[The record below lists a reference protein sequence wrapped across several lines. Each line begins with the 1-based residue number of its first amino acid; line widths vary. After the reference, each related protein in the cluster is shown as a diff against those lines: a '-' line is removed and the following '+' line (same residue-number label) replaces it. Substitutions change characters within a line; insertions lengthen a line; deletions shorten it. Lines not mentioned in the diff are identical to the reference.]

1 MPYTKRRGFGMDACY
16 HIIIRH
22 SSMRS
27 GPALK
32 RCYRSRKTAETVRQR
47 GASGDRADYHLDAS
61 LNLGVVACYHPEQ
74 CECAKWAQGHNA
86 AAIPVKPAR
95 NLIMCERCNSGRRNA
110 VELIDP
116 KTEEPMLLCE
126 RCAGRAA
133 LGYLFK
139 RQLPPVRRVHADDA
153 ALSMVVSSSVG

>member
-1 MPYTKRRGFGMDACY
+1 MCY
-16 HIIIRH
+16 HIVRWYD
-22 SSMRS
+22 SVRC

-32 RCYRSRKTAETVRQR
+32 TCYRTKSTAQTIRQR
-47 GASGDRADYHLDAS
+47 GIVGDRSPFHLEPHDTDTNPLA
-61 LNLGVVACYHPEQ
+61 VVQCRNAEQ
-74 CECAKWAQGHNA
+74 CECRRWPTGHNA
-86 AAIPVKPAR
+86 AVLPAKPVR
-95 NLIMCERCNSGRRNA
+95 RVIVCEQCNQGRRNA
-110 VELIDP
+110 VEIIDP
-116 KTEEPMLLCE
+116 KTEELRVYCE

>member
-1 MPYTKRRGFGMDACY
+1 MPGCF
-16 HIIIRH
+16 HIIVRH

-32 RCYRSRKTAETVRQR
+32 RCYRSRKTAETVKAR
-47 GASGDRADYHLDAS
+47 GATGDRADYNLDPDQA
-61 LNLGVVACYHPEQ
+61 LGVVACYDAEN
-74 CECAKWAQGHNA
+74 CECVKWPQGHNA
-86 AAIPVKPAR
+86 EAIPVKTAR
-95 NLIMCERCNSGRRNA
+95 SLIMCERCNHGRRNA
-110 VELIDP
+110 VEMIDP